1 MRGTGRALQDVDS
14 NPVAQ
19 TAPASARLETAR
31 ERLDALINW
40 ERKGRGRMRVSLEPA
55 LDLCRRLDDPQRC
68 APAVHIAG
76 SKGKGSVAAL
86 VAAGLSAAGLRTG
99 RYGSPHVERI
109 QERVVID
116 GAEVDDEALADGLER
131 SLAVRTQAIANETP
145 GAEATWFDLLTAAAW
160 CVFRAAKAEWLVV
173 ECGLGGRLDSTNT
186 LDGEVCAITTIEL
199 EHQNV
204 LGSTCALIA
213 SEKAGILKPGCTL
226 VTGVPSDTE
235 AGQAIDERAREL
247 GVGVLRPAY
256 LSDRGALPM
265 IESCNVALASLIL
278 DELGRRGHCG
288 RDGRP
293 LGARLLTPE
302 IVRGARLP
310 GRLER
315 LWLGPTP
322 VVVDGAHTPESVRRV
337 LRDLTGPSRPEL
349 AGGRSLRRRPVAV
362 LGMGVDKDLAG
373 VLKSLR
379 GEVDRVLCTS
389 VGGSLARTPEEI
401 AEAARGLDLE
411 AETASSPGRALERA
425 RDLAGD
431 HGWVLVLGSLYLA
444 GAVRPGLEREPSDP
458 KRC

>member
-1 MRGTGRALQDVDS
+1 MRASEHVDS
-14 NPVAQ
+14 DPVAQ
-19 TAPASARLETAR
+19 KATASARLAAAR

-55 LDLCRRLDDPQRC
+55 LDLCARLGNPQRGV
-68 APAVHIAG
+68 PAVHIAG

-86 VAAGLSAAGLRTG
+86 VAEGLTAAGLRTG

-116 GAEVDDEALADGLER
+116 GAEVGDGELAEGLEQ
-131 SLAVRTQAIANETP
+131 SLSAREQAIANATA

-160 CVFRAAKAEWLVV
+160 CVFRAAQVEWLVV

-204 LGSTCALIA
+204 LGSSCAVIA
-213 SEKAGILKPGCTL
+213 AEKAGILKPGCTL
-226 VTGVPSDTE
+226 VTGVPSDTQ
-235 AGQAIDERAREL
+235 AGRAIEGRAREL
-247 GVGVLRPAY
+247 GVPVLRPNY
-256 LSDRGALPM
+256 LSDPGSLPT
-265 IESCNVALASLIL
+265 IESCNTALAALIL
-278 DELGRRGHCG
+278 DELGRRGHRG

-302 IVRGARLP
+302 RVRAARLP

-315 LWLGPTP
+315 LWLGRTP
-322 VVVDGAHTPESVRRV
+322 VVVDGAHTPESARRV
-337 LRDLTGPSRPEL
+337 VSDLTGPRRPQL
-349 AGGRSLRRRPVAV
+349 APGRSLRRRPVAV
-362 LGMGVDKDLAG
+362 VGMGVDKDLAG
-373 VLKSLR
+373 VLKSLQ

-401 AEAARGLDLE
+401 VDAARALDLV
-411 AETASSPGRALERA
+411 AETASDPGRALERA

-444 GAVRPGLEREPSDP
+444 GAVRPLLEREPSDP